1 MGPYYRMVGAS
12 FTVASVMHPY
22 LLPSLEL
29 SPKAFERIVSQ
40 IPEKRYDEHTDP
52 NRFTLREAIAHL
64 ADWEPIFL
72 QRIQAGVD
80 APGAAV
86 QGMDE
91 GQVAIE
97 KNYVSWD
104 VKESLRIFAEA
115 RAHTVRYLRVLTTAQ
130 WESTVVHNE
139 KGPMSA
145 YDQANMLLG
154 HDIYHIE
161 HATQFMGDK
170 IAGTW

>member
-1 MGPYYRMVGAS
+1 MANL
-12 FTVASVMHPY
+12 VASVMHPY

-40 IPEKRYDEHTDP
+40 IPEKRYDEVTDP

-80 APGAAV
+80 NPGAMV

-91 GQVAIE
+91 SQRAID
-97 KNYVSWD
+97 KNYESWD

-115 RAHTVRYLRVLTTAQ
+115 RSHTVRYLKALSKDQ
-130 WESTVVHNE
+130 WESTVTHNE
-139 KGPMSA
+139 KGLMTA
-145 YDQANMLLG
+145 YDQANMLIG
-154 HDIYHIE
+154 HDIYHFE
-161 HATQFMGDK
+161 HATQFVGEK
-170 IAGTW
+170 VAGTW